1 MDSFQE
7 QYLHTRYYTQ
17 HMVSWYHSHMWTGY
31 IKSALEFVF
40 LDLIM

>member
-7 QYLHTRYYTQ
+7 QYLHTHYYSQ
-17 HMVSWYHSHMWTGY
+17 HMVLWYHSHMWTGY